1 MTNNRNCKIN
11 FMTKEIIVSK
21 KFLNASSNPLSA
33 ECELLGS
40 LTQRYPD
47 YRITLMPAPAT
58 RNRPHNCT
66 YEQMHLFISVQEN
79 AAELMEEF
87 EKVRILSRCERNPYA
102 YVLRWFKNHVA
113 ENLDCFVA

>member
-1 MTNNRNCKIN
+1 MSNNRNCKIN

-21 KFLNASSNPLSA
+21 KFLNASSNPISA

-58 RNRPHNCT
+58 RNRPRNCT
-66 YEQMHLFISVQEN
+66 YEQMHLLISVQEN

-87 EKVRILSRCERNPYA
+87 EKVRILSHCERNPYA
-102 YVLRWFKNHVA
+102 YVLRWFKNRVA
-113 ENLDCFVA
+113 ENLDYFVA

>member
-1 MTNNRNCKIN
+1 MTTNRNCKIN

-21 KFLNASSNPLSA
+21 KFLNASSNPRSA

-58 RNRPHNCT
+58 RNRPRNCT
-66 YEQMHLFISVQEN
+66 YEQMHLFISMQEN

-87 EKVRILSRCERNPYA
+87 ETIRCLSHCQKNPYA
-102 YVLRWFKNHVA
+102 YVLSWFKNRVTEA
-113 ENLDCFVA
+113 TEYTAC

>member
-1 MTNNRNCKIN
+1 MTTNRNCKIN
-11 FMTKEIIVSK
+11 FITKEIIVSK
-21 KFLNASSNPLSA
+21 KFLNASSNPFSA

-58 RNRPHNCT
+58 RNRPRNCT
-66 YEQMHLFISVQEN
+66 YEQMHLLISMQEN

-87 EKVRILSRCERNPYA
+87 EEVRCFSRCQNNPYA
-102 YVLRWFKNHVA
+102 YVLHWFKNRFA
-113 ENLDCFVA
+113 ETLEYAAC

>member
-1 MTNNRNCKIN
+1 MTTNRNCKIN

-21 KFLNASSNPLSA
+21 KFLNASSNPFST

-47 YRITLMPAPAT
+47 YRITLMPAPT
-58 RNRPHNCT
+58 TCNRPHNYT
-66 YEQMHLFISVQEN
+66 YQQMHLLISMQEN

-87 EKVRILSRCERNPYA
+87 EKIRCLSRCQSNPYA
-102 YVLRWFKNHVA
+102 YVLSWFKNHVA
-113 ENLDCFVA
+113 EVTEYAAC